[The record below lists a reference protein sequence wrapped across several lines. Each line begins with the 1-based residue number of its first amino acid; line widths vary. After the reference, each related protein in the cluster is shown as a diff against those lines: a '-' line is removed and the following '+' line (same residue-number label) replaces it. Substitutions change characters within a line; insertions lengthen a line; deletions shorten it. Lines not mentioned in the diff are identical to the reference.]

1 MLCIKLI
8 SKSRTNLKTN
18 NHCQKISDDSLI
30 FFLITFDKEGQRF
43 LYFLNIT
50 LCGSTFLLS
59 PLKSCNSDI
68 YDTTNT
74 VPLGTLV

>member
-43 LYFLNIT
+43 FIFSEYYSLWKYIPFI
-50 LCGSTFLLS
+50 STE
-59 PLKSCNSDI
+59 I
-68 YDTTNT
+68 M
-74 VPLGTLV
+74 